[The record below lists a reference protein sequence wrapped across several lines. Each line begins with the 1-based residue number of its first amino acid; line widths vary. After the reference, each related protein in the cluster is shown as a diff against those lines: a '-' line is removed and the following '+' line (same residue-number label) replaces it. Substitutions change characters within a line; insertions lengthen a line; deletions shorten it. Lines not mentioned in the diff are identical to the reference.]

1 MKIIP
6 VFLPYAGCKHRCVF
20 CDQLG
25 STGETRRPKPDEID
39 SKIEDYLKTGK
50 EYEIAF
56 YGGTFTGLP
65 VNVQIEYLE
74 AVSKWFGKGIV
85 SIRISTRPDE
95 MDEDLAKLLKER
107 GVKVIEI
114 GAQSMFDDVLEA
126 SKRGHSSE
134 DVLRA
139 VNILKKYGFRIGI
152 HLMAGLPK
160 STPEKDVESA
170 RIIADLGIDTARI
183 HPTIVFKGTELEK
196 MMKDG
201 DYIPLTLEEAVRISS
216 AMLAE
221 LEGKGVKVIRIGLY
235 VPVEL
240 RKNISAGPYHPS
252 FGDLVRARSVRDIA
266 ETLEISE
273 IEVDEKHK
281 GWVYGYGNREFLRKM
296 GVRVFRGSELKFDG
310 MEYEE
315 ALKKLSEVRR
325 WTELRS

>member
-6 VFLPYAGCKHRCVF
+6 IFLPYAGCKHRCVF
-20 CDQLG
+20 CDQVG
-25 STGETRRPKPDEID
+25 STGESRRPRPDEID
-39 SKIEDYLKTGK
+39 SKVMEYLKTGSD
-50 EYEIAF
+50 YELAF

-65 VNVQIEYLE
+65 IEVQMEYLKT
-74 AVSKWFGKGIV
+74 VSKWLGKGIS

-95 MDEDLAKLLKER
+95 IDEEVAEILKEH
-107 GVKVIEI
+107 GVEVVEI

-139 VNILKKYGFRIGI
+139 VEILKKFGFRIGI

-170 RIIADLGIDTARI
+170 RMVSELGIETARI
-183 HPTIVFKGTELEK
+183 HPTIVFRGTELEK
-196 MMKDG
+196 MMKRG
-201 DYIPLTLEEAVRISS
+201 DYVPLTLEEAVRISS
-216 AMLAE
+216 AMLAV
-221 LEGKGVKVIRIGLY
+221 LEGNGVKVIRIGLH

-252 FGDLVRARSVRDIA
+252 FGDMVRARSVRDIV

-273 IEVDEKHK
+273 IEVDKKHE
-281 GWVYGYGNREFLRKM
+281 GWVYGYGNREFFEKM
-296 GVRVFRGSELKFDG
+296 GVKIFRGESFRFDG
-310 MEYEE
+310 MEYEK
-315 ALKKLSEVRR
+315 ALKEMSEVRR
-325 WTELRS
+325 WTGLRS